1 MSAIRAILSR
11 LSGFLHRERRDRELD
26 EELASHLQ
34 MQIEDNLRCGTS
46 ATLHGS
52 SAAAPRSPRSPCCC
66 WRSASARTR

>member
-1 MSAIRAILSR
+1 MRAVRVFLSR
-11 LSGFLHRERRDRELD
+11 LRGLAGKARKDRELA

-52 SAAAPRSPRSPCCC
+52 SAVVRGTLWSPCSR
-66 WRSASARTR
+66 WPWASAPPR

>member
-52 SAAAPRSPRSPCCC
+52 SAVVRGTLWSPCSR
-66 WRSASARTR
+66 WPWASAPPR